1 MLRIFLFVFL
11 LSQSYSYA
19 EEINLES
26 PFYKLGWKNLENS
39 KTSYVS
45 IPTANASLEVL
56 ESEIYL
62 DEKKT
67 IKNYLEYETGVNTN
81 IEDISENFILID
93 KENFYKVEI
102 EYNSSGYVSSN
113 RYKNFT
119 KDQIMKTINDR
130 SPPDLVSK
138 ISWVLEPKLSENHVV
153 TFGYRV
159 DWSDGDIT
167 YEYEGLVLGKEGY
180 INTILVTDGDGSE
193 TTDFFEF
200 YNSIIQG
207 VSESI
212 KFNEGFLYS
221 DFKTE
226 DYKSAYNLTNII
238 DGSFG
243 IGLSTDPTNHI
254 INCLVTTKA
263 LKSGG
268 LTENDYPR
276 FAGKVM
282 ELVVMDLRNQ
292 IADISE
298 DEEMNVISGMYDAQS
313 FSKNQNNITY
323 TNTIE
328 LSGDNENDKVKYEY
342 KNKIV
347 FQNNKPKTFYA
358 NIDQT
363 GFTFNEWNLKLN
375 CRDYDYSSEEIAK
388 AGEIPGKSKISKEA
402 IEKLLKRVPKN

>member
-159 DWSDGDIT
+159 DWSDGYIS

-180 INTILVTDGDGSE
+180 VNTKLVTDGDGSE

-200 YNSIIQG
+200 YDSIIQG

-221 DFKTE
+221 DFKAE
-226 DYKSAYNLTNII
+226 
-238 DGSFG
+238 
-243 IGLSTDPTNHI
+243 
-254 INCLVTTKA
+254 
-263 LKSGG
+263 
-268 LTENDYPR
+268 
-276 FAGKVM
+276 
-282 ELVVMDLRNQ
+282 
-292 IADISE
+292 
-298 DEEMNVISGMYDAQS
+298 
-313 FSKNQNNITY
+313 
-323 TNTIE
+323 
-328 LSGDNENDKVKYEY
+328 
-342 KNKIV
+342 IV
-347 FQNNKPKTFYA
+347 WE
-358 NIDQT
+358 
-363 GFTFNEWNLKLN
+363 G
-375 CRDYDYSSEEIAK
+375 
-388 AGEIPGKSKISKEA
+388 
-402 IEKLLKRVPKN
+402 

>member
-19 EEINLES
+19 EDINLES
-26 PFYKLGWKNLENS
+26 QFYKLGWKNLENS

-45 IPTANASLEVL
+45 IPTANASIEIL

-67 IKNYLEYETGVNTN
+67 IKNYLEYQTGVNTN
-81 IEDISENFILID
+81 IENINENIILID

-102 EYNSSGYVSSN
+102 EYNSSGYVSSK

-119 KDQIMKTINDR
+119 KDQIMKIMNDR
-130 SPPDLVSK
+130 SPDSVSK
-138 ISWVLEPKLSENHVV
+138 ISWVLEPKLSENHIV

-159 DWSDGDIT
+159 NWSDGDIT
-167 YEYEGLVLGKEGY
+167 YEYEGLILGKEGY
-180 INTILVTDGDGSE
+180 VNTRLITDGDGSE
-193 TTDFFEF
+193 TTDFFEY

-207 VSESI
+207 VSQSI
-212 KFNEGFLYS
+212 QFDEGFSYS

-298 DEEMNVISGMYDAQS
+298 DEEMNVLSGMYDAQS

-323 TNTIE
+323 TNIIE

-363 GFTFNEWNLKLN
+363 GFTFNEWNLKLD

-388 AGEIPGKSKISKEA
+388 AKEIPGKSKISKEA

>member
-1 MLRIFLFVFL
+1 MLRIFLL
-11 LSQSYSYA
+11 LLFFFQSYSYA
-19 EEINLES
+19 EDLNLES

-39 KTSYVS
+39 KTINVS

-67 IKNYLEYETGVNTN
+67 IKNYLEYQTGVDTN
-81 IEDISENFILID
+81 IEDINENFILID

-130 SPPDLVSK
+130 SPDDLVSN

-159 DWSDGDIT
+159 NWSDGDIT

-180 INTILVTDGDGSE
+180 VHTKLVTDGDGNE

-200 YNSIIQG
+200 YKSIIQG
-207 VSESI
+207 VSESVQ
-212 KFNEGFLYS
+212 FNEGFLYS

-243 IGLSTDPTNHI
+243 TGLSTDPTNHI

-298 DEEMNVISGMYDAQS
+298 DEEMNVLSGMYDAQS
-313 FSKNQNNITY
+313 FS
-323 TNTIE
+323 
-328 LSGDNENDKVKYEY
+328 

-363 GFTFNEWNLKLN
+363 GFTFNEWNLKLD

-388 AGEIPGKSKISKEA
+388 AGEIPGKPKISKED